1 MLEIGIVLMFLGVAG
16 LGTRVILESIEEEDD
31 PIEIPGQLK
40 RLGSSKSLAGMN
52 SPDKDAYIRH
62 LQAEITRLSGQPA
75 APAWTFTGGVGDA
88 GDAKPENLVR
98 TSITSPSPHSITPQN
113 HPKSPGTSP
122 LESPPLSPAFVINFP
137 VVDLPFDAPSSR
149 QKCHELILRG
159 MTKSEVLEEVWGL
172 TRSDKT
178 GRPDSKYAR
187 CSKLFDEIKA
197 DAENQIKEA
206 ARNKIEFMGQI

>member
-31 PIEIPGQLK
+31 PLEIPGQLK

-62 LQAEITRLSGQPA
+62 LQAEVTRLSGQPA

-98 TSITSPSPHSITPQN
+98 TSITSPSPHPITPQN

-122 LESPPLSPAFVINFP
+122 LESPPLSPDFVINFP

-178 GRPDSKYAR
+178 GRTDSKYAR